1 MTERELRALALAMQ
15 DRAAESLLRG
25 CFTDIWLDDKVGNDP
40 GNWAVGVRVDDI
52 MELCAAVL
60 KEKK

>member
-1 MTERELRALALAMQ
+1 MTEMELHALALSMQ

-25 CFTDIWLDDKVGNDP
+25 CFTDIWLSDKVSGYP
-40 GNWAVGVRVDDI
+40 GWAVTVRVDDL

-60 KEKK
+60 EKTK

>member
-1 MTERELRALALAMQ
+1 MTEMELHALALVMQ

-25 CFTDIWLDDKVGNDP
+25 AFTDIWLSDKVSGYP
-40 GNWAVGVRVDDI
+40 GWAVTVRVDDL

-60 KEKK
+60 EKTK